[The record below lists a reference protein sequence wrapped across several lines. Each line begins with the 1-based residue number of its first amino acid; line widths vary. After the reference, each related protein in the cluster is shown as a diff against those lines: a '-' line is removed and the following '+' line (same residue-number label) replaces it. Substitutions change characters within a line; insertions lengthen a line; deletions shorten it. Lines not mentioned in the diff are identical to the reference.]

1 MKTKIFFIEKAMTF
15 KKARNK
21 SHRLWNEDNIEL
33 KQLEAKLK
41 SYQKQIN
48 GYK

>member
-1 MKTKIFFIEKAMTF
+1 MTF